1 MILAKKVHLIEALK
15 DISINENSV
24 SFLTP
29 EYQEI
34 LENAEK
40 YKEEYKRSPSHLE
53 RLYGMA
59 KFTITFIQI
68 NLININFI

>member
-1 MILAKKVHLIEALK
+1 MHTMIDYHMILAKKVHLIDALK
-15 DISINENSV
+15 DLAVNENTT

-40 YKEEYKRSPSHLE
+40 YKLEYKRSPSHLE
-53 RLYGMA
+53 RLYG
-59 KFTITFIQI
+59 KK
-68 NLININFI
+68 